1 MKKNHLLKILL
12 LFLLLAFGGSIAQTE
27 KQPPIIPSEG
37 SIDPKE
43 YKVGPGDILF
53 LSIKGIEEYNFNLGV
68 TPEGSVYIPKTGG
81 IDLRNLTL
89 YEAKER
95 IKERVLKEF
104 RNVEIFISLAS
115 YRTIKVFL
123 HGHVKNSGS
132 IPLAANAR
140 VSDLFTNQDVLLQDP
155 DLRNIRITSSDG
167 SVKRFDYKAFLRYG
181 KKSMNPLL
189 EDGDYVYVTKEDN
202 TVSIMGGV
210 KYFGKYPY
218 VENEDVKSL
227 IDLAGGFTKKAREDS
242 IEVIR
247 YDDNRLT
254 QKSYFYDLKD
264 IESNRIILEKGD
276 IVVVREHPLIY
287 EDKVVII
294 NGFVRTPGVYKIVDN
309 VTTLH
314 EIIEQAGGFLQEA
327 SLSDATLTR
336 SIGIKEVDPEFE
348 RLKLIQRENMTDDE
362 YDYLKSKSRQR
373 PGKIV
378 VNFVKLFSNNDR
390 SEDIV
395 LRKGDII
402 DIPEAKNYIIILG
415 QAVNPGK
422 VPFNEK
428 YSVDDYISI
437 AGGFGWRALESDV
450 RVIKVNTGEWVD
462 ADDVDQLEPGDTIWI
477 LEDPPPPKFWDIFT
491 TSLTILG
498 QVATVIAATVAII
511 VSMR

>member
-1 MKKNHLLKILL
+1 MARRLQDHIDRFTFPGELIRILDGKDLDRCAVYNHLSVTSL
-12 LFLLLAFGGSIAQTE
+12 
-27 KQPPIIPSEG
+27 
-37 SIDPKE
+37 
-43 YKVGPGDILF
+43 
-53 LSIKGIEEYNFNLGV
+53 NF
-68 TPEGSVYIPKTGG
+68 
-81 IDLRNLTL
+81 
-89 YEAKER
+89 
-95 IKERVLKEF
+95 
-104 RNVEIFISLAS
+104 
-115 YRTIKVFL
+115 
-123 HGHVKNSGS
+123 
-132 IPLAANAR
+132 
-140 VSDLFTNQDVLLQDP
+140 
-155 DLRNIRITSSDG
+155 
-167 SVKRFDYKAFLRYG
+167 
-181 KKSMNPLL
+181 
-189 EDGDYVYVTKEDN
+189 
-202 TVSIMGGV
+202 
-210 KYFGKYPY
+210 
-218 VENEDVKSL
+218 
-227 IDLAGGFTKKAREDS
+227 AGECF
-242 IEVIR
+242 V
-247 YDDNRLT
+247 
-254 QKSYFYDLKD
+254 
-264 IESNRIILEKGD
+264 NRIILEKGD

-373 PGKIV
+373 IGKIV
-378 VNFVKLFSNNDR
+378 VDFVKLFSNNDR

-450 RVIKVNTGEWVD
+450 RVIKVNTGE
-462 ADDVDQLEPGDTIWI
+462 
-477 LEDPPPPKFWDIFT
+477 
-491 TSLTILG
+491 
-498 QVATVIAATVAII
+498 
-511 VSMR
+511 

>member
-1 MKKNHLLKILL
+1 
-12 LFLLLAFGGSIAQTE
+12 
-27 KQPPIIPSEG
+27 
-37 SIDPKE
+37 
-43 YKVGPGDILF
+43 
-53 LSIKGIEEYNFNLGV
+53 
-68 TPEGSVYIPKTGG
+68 
-81 IDLRNLTL
+81 
-89 YEAKER
+89 
-95 IKERVLKEF
+95 
-104 RNVEIFISLAS
+104 
-115 YRTIKVFL
+115 
-123 HGHVKNSGS
+123 
-132 IPLAANAR
+132 
-140 VSDLFTNQDVLLQDP
+140 
-155 DLRNIRITSSDG
+155 
-167 SVKRFDYKAFLRYG
+167 
-181 KKSMNPLL
+181 
-189 EDGDYVYVTKEDN
+189 
-202 TVSIMGGV
+202 GV

-373 PGKIV
+373 IGKIV
-378 VNFVKLFSNNDR
+378 VDFVKLFSNNDR